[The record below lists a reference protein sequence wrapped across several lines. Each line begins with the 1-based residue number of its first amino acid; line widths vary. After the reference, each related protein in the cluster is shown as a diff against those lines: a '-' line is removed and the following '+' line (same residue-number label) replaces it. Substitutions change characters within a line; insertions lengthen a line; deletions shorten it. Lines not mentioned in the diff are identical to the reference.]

1 MNYNSERN
9 NYLDSVKI
17 QIEQSD
23 DINFVKA
30 IALYQLNIEQQ
41 QTETINR
48 LKKVIE
54 DLIINNKQE
63 PTPIFM
69 CNKQC
74 EEYCICKKQYK
85 EETICSND
93 DFESRKV
100 NLKKLIELHKQTQKE
115 LNELCERKKIKRM
128 IDSL

>member
-9 NYLDSVKI
+9 NYLDSVKT

-93 DFESRKV
+93 DFA
-100 NLKKLIELHKQTQKE
+100 NIER
-115 LNELCERKKIKRM
+115 LCSIEYLSAHFPISKRENH
-128 IDSL
+128 

>member
-1 MNYNSERN
+1 MNSSSERN
-9 NYLDSVKI
+9 NYLESIKMKI
-17 QIEQSD
+17 AKSN
-23 DINFVKA
+23 DIDFVKE
-30 IALYQLNIEQQ
+30 IALYHLNIECH
-41 QTETINR
+41 QTEIINR

-100 NLKKLIELHKQTQKE
+100 DLKKLIELHKQTQKE